1 MHRLSIRRRQTVA
14 LAALFGLGLALLAV
28 LHAWPA
34 TIDGQRLLD
43 AALGVPLS
51 RLRAGE
57 REHLYVW
64 LAVDCAFALVYTVF
78 YTAAL
83 RVLAANAA
91 TAAMSVAGRRLS
103 WLTAVAIVFDLAE
116 NAVLWADARSAAPQ
130 VSPWLASLVSLKFVS
145 TAVFLAYAAA
155 WLVARRRRRP
165 GHGSA
170 R

>member
-1 MHRLSIRRRQTVA
+1 MHRLSTRGRQIAA
-14 LAALFGLGLALLAV
+14 LAALLGLGLALLAV

-34 TIDGQRLLD
+34 TIDGRLLLD

-64 LAVDCAFALVYTVF
+64 LAVDCVFALVYTIF

-83 RVLAANAA
+83 RVLAENAA
-91 TAAMSVAGRRLS
+91 SAAMKVAGRWLS

-116 NAVLWADARSAAPQ
+116 NAVLWAGARTAAPQ
-130 VSPWLASLVSLKFVS
+130 VSPWLASLAALKLLS

-155 WLVARRRRRP
+155 WLVAHGWPRP
-165 GHGSA
+165 RHGPA